1 MFNFADDMV
10 KQSNRKAMGGRVR
23 ATTPKAGVTKNRA
36 RKYGCGGK
44 LKTK

>member
-1 MFNFADDMV
+1 MA
-10 KQSNRKAMGGRVR
+10 KSSNTKTAGRGRVK
-23 ATTPKAGVTKNRA
+23 ATTPKAGVTKNRT